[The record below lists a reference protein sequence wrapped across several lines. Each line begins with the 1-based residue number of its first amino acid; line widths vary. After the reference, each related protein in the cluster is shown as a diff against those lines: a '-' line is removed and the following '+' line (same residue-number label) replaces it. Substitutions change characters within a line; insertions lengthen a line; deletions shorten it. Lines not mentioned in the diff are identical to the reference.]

1 MIYVHLCACDK
12 QYLNKPAGSKTSS
25 SYGIFEKKIYAKRGV
40 SYMGFKLSFWLP
52 VIPVEI
58 NPSRKDMTS
67 SAEACLKLLITIQGC

>member
-1 MIYVHLCACDK
+1 MEFL
-12 QYLNKPAGSKTSS
+12 
-25 SYGIFEKKIYAKRGV
+25 KKIYAKRGV

-67 SAEACLKLLITIQGC
+67 SAEACLKLLITIHKMLILILNLDAKGGNSNKVLG